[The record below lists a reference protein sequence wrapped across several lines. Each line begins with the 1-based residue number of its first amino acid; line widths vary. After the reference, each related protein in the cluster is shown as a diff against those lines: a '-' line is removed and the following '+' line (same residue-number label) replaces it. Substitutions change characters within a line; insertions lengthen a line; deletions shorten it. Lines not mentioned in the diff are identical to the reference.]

1 VAWPKKIFDF
11 DYGKGEKSPAR
22 MEAHNVPPEGQGEDP
37 NEPPALTLVSFQVWI
52 PSETADQL
60 KQAEVSKR
68 LQKLMVV
75 MALLNPASR
84 FVLEKVL
91 TLPTRTEALN
101 NARYLWYKQET
112 GQQLIERFM
121 GIGTDPEKARR
132 MLVEEALHDIV
143 SAKADDLL
151 KGKG

>member
-1 VAWPKKIFDF
+1 
-11 DYGKGEKSPAR
+11 
-22 MEAHNVPPEGQGEDP
+22 M
-37 NEPPALTLVSFQVWI
+37 
-52 PSETADQL
+52 
-60 KQAEVSKR
+60 SKR